1 MGAGDMK
8 LAAMLGA
15 FLGWQVVLV
24 SIFVAVLL
32 GGVLAIGLIA
42 SGLRDR
48 KDPIPFGPFLAAGGA
63 AGLLWGERVV
73 RWYLSGFVAS

>member
-24 SIFVAVLL
+24 SILMAVVGGGLL
-32 GGVLAIGLIA
+32 AVGLMA
-42 SGLRDR
+42 SGRRKR
-48 KDPIPFGPFLAAGGA
+48 KDPIPFGPFLAGGGA
-63 AGLLWGERVV
+63 AGLFWGERIVQ
-73 RWYLSGFVAS
+73 WYLSAFPTS